1 MLTSTNP
8 QDLLET
14 ALSAVRSGNGYQSVL
29 DELTVP
35 IYITDAEGV
44 VTYWNRA
51 CIEFAGREPE
61 VGDNW
66 CVTWQLFTME
76 GEPLPH
82 DQCPMAQAIRQKRAI
97 RGEVAIAQRPDG
109 SRVAFTPYPTPLFD
123 EQGNLIAAV
132 NMLVD
137 ISAEQVGALSE
148 QASRCR
154 RLSRATH
161 DRTAA
166 EVLKQMAEGYDGTA
180 ATLRSGQKG

>member
-1 MLTSTNP
+1 MLTSTDP

-14 ALSAVRSGNGYQSVL
+14 ALSAVRLGDGYQSVL
-29 DELTVP
+29 DELPVP
-35 IYITDAEGV
+35 IYATDASGV
-44 VTYWNRA
+44 VTYWNHA
-51 CIEFAGREPE
+51 CIEFAGRKPE

-76 GEPLPH
+76 GEFLPH
-82 DQCPMAQAIRQKRAI
+82 DECPMAEAIRQKRAI
-97 RGEVAIAQRPDG
+97 RGEIAIARRPDG

-123 EQGNLIAAV
+123 EQGALTGAI
-132 NMLVD
+132 NMLIDV
-137 ISAEQVGALSE
+137 SAEQASALSD

-166 EVLKQMAEGYDGTA
+166 DVLKQMAEGYDGTA
-180 ATLRSGQKG
+180 AALRSGQEG